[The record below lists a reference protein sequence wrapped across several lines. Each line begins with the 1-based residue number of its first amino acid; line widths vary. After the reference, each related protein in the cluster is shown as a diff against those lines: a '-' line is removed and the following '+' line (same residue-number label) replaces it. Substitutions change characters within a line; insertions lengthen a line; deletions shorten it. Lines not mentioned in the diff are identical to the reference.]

1 MRSCPSL
8 KRRKNA
14 IEPVVATL
22 LMVAITVVLAAAL
35 YVIVLTYGDIIPREP
50 IGTFTGASRNNATSE
65 KITFSTFSPSPAFG
79 TCKLRIDPPGEAPD
93 AGAPK
98 LWNITDADAP
108 FSYNSTVF
116 LRIYDLAEDGKISQ
130 GDYVTI
136 NWTSADPPYGEWTV
150 NLLHGPSGNQI
161 ATITFFI

>member
-1 MRSCPSL
+1 MRRYSSL

-14 IEPVVATL
+14 VEPVVATL

-65 KITFSTFSPSPAFG
+65 KITFSTFSPSPAFD
-79 TCKLRIDPPGEAPD
+79 TCKLRIDPPEDAPN

-98 LWNITDADAP
+98 LWNITDTNAP
-108 FSYNSTVF
+108 FSYNSTIF
-116 LRIYDLAEDGKISQ
+116 LKIYDLAGDGKISQ

-136 NWTSADPPYGEWTV
+136 NWSSVNPPYGEWTV
-150 NLLHGPSGNQI
+150 NLLYGPSGNQI